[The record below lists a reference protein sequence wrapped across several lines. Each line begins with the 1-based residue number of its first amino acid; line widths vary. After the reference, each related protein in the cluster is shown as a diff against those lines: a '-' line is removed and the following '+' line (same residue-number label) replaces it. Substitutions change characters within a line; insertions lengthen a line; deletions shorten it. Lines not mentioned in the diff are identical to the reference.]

1 MPRRAC
7 ARGVTPDRA
16 FEFGLK
22 PHTVRGRS
30 FLPEGPT
37 LSIVPKVSIVPQSP
51 KAPRPTVFEHAA
63 ACQLRSWMIER
74 WAYPGLS
81 KGNSSKIH
89 FVTCRHPV
97 SPKSEGPP
105 APAVLRGLGG
115 APPP

>member
-37 LSIVPKVSIVPQSP
+37 LSIVPKVSIVP
-51 KAPRPTVFEHAA
+51 TV
-63 ACQLRSWMIER
+63 
-74 WAYPGLS
+74 P
-81 KGNSSKIH
+81 
-89 FVTCRHPV
+89 
-97 SPKSEGPP
+97 EGPTP
-105 APAVLRGLGG
+105 HGLRARGG
-115 APPP
+115 MPTA